1 MKAVVYERY
10 GPPEVLEF
18 KELETPAPKNSEV
31 LIKIHAT
38 TVTSADWRVRSL
50 NVPAGFGLITR
61 LVFGVSKPRQ
71 PILGSEL
78 AGIVES
84 VGKDVRNFKIG
95 DEVFAFSDASMGCHA
110 EYKCMPQD
118 GAVALKPP
126 SLSYDEAAALSF
138 GGTTALDFF
147 RRGKLRRGES
157 VLVNGA
163 SGAVGT
169 AAVQIAKHFGAD
181 VTGVCST
188 ANVELVKSLGA
199 RRVIDYTAEDFT
211 QNAETYDVIVDTAG
225 TAPFSRSRASLKEGG
240 RLLMV
245 LGGLPDMLQMPW
257 VSMTSSKKV
266 IAGPATG
273 RAEDLRFLAGLAQ
286 AGEYKPVIDRRY
298 PFEQIAEA
306 HRYVDTGRKRG
317 NVVITVAHRMNRED
331 AF

>member
-10 GPPEVLEF
+10 GPPEVLQF
-18 KELETPAPKNSEV
+18 KEVEKPSPNDNEV
-31 LIKIHAT
+31 LIKVHAT
-38 TVTSADWRVRSL
+38 TVTSGDWRVRSL

-95 DEVFAFSDASMGCHA
+95 DEVFAFSDAAMGCHA
-110 EYKCMPQD
+110 EYRCMPQD
-118 GAVALKPP
+118 GAVVLKPP
-126 SLSYDEAAALSF
+126 SLSYGEAAALSF
-138 GGTTALDFF
+138 GGTTALDF
-147 RRGKLRRGES
+147 LRRGELQRGEKI
-157 VLVNGA
+157 LVNGA
-163 SGAVGT
+163 SGGVGT
-169 AAVQIAKHFGAD
+169 AAVQLARHFGAE

-188 ANVELVKSLGA
+188 ANMALVRSLGA
-199 RRVIDYTAEDFT
+199 SHVIDYTKEDFT
-211 QNAETYDVIVDTAG
+211 KNGETYDVIVDTVG
-225 TAPFSRSRASLKEGG
+225 TAPFSRSKASLKEGG
-240 RLLMV
+240 RLLLV
-245 LGGLPDMLQMPW
+245 LAGLPEMLRAPW
-257 VSMTSSKKV
+257 VSMMSSKKV
-266 IAGPATG
+266 IAGPVSVRT
-273 RAEDLRFLAGLAQ
+273 EDLRFLAGLAQ
-286 AGEYKPVIDRRY
+286 AGEFKPVIDRRY